1 MNHQS
6 SRRAGLLLLGL
17 LSIGDMAALLLTD
30 GQSPP
35 YAVAALVTLLGLVS
49 LVLVIRALRDPAR
62 PVRLLIGLR
71 ALSAV
76 SALPAFLVDGVP
88 AGAQVAAAAVVL
100 LTAVG
105 VVLTSGV
112 ARQVVTS

>member
-1 MNHQS
+1 MNNQS
-6 SRRAGLLLLGL
+6 RRRAGLLLLGA

-30 GQSPP
+30 GESPP
-35 YAVAALVTLLGLVS
+35 YEVAALVTLLGLVS
-49 LVLVIRALRDPAR
+49 LVLVIRALSDPSR

-76 SALPAFLVDGVP
+76 AALPAFLVDGVP
-88 AGAQVAAAAVVL
+88 AGAQVVASAVVV
-100 LTAVG
+100 LTALG

-112 ARQVVTS
+112 ARQVVAS

>member
-6 SRRAGLLLLGL
+6 SRRAGLLLLGV

-35 YAVAALVTLLGLVS
+35 YEVAALVTLLGLVS
-49 LVLVIRALRDPAR
+49 LVLVIRALRDPSR

-71 ALSAV
+71 VLSAV
-76 SALPAFLVDGVP
+76 AALPAFLVDGVP
-88 AGAQVAAAAVVL
+88 AGAQVVVAALVVL
-100 LTAVG
+100 TALG

>member
-6 SRRAGLLLLGL
+6 SRRAGLLLLGV
-17 LSIGDMAALLLTD
+17 LSIGDLAALLLTD

-35 YAVAALVTLLGLVS
+35 YEVAALVTLLGLVS
-49 LVLVIRALRDPAR
+49 LVLVIRALGDPSR
-62 PVRLLIGLR
+62 PVRLLIVLR

-88 AGAQVAAAAVVL
+88 AGAQVVAAAAVVL
-100 LTAVG
+100 TALG